1 MLIAARSSQ
10 DFACCWRATESARS
24 KYASAF
30 AVSGR
35 GDLSAISPAM
45 RLTSASNHLSPVVS
59 IAVIASPMHRQASS
73 NRPRSAYALAKDNN
87 RIGPLTIVP
96 RDRKSV
102 RAEEI
107 IWTASEALRVRPKSR
122 PRCNFPDALQYGI
135 FFICQCN
142 KFIYFRI
149 RCPVISAEDVDRE
162 RSSDGRRAECNLG
175 PCHS

>member
-35 GDLSAISPAM
+35 ATSRDFSCNAIDLSLEPPFPGCFNSCYRFA
-45 RLTSASNHLSPVVS
+45 N
-59 IAVIASPMHRQASS
+59 ASPSVTS

-122 PRCNFPDALQYGI
+122 PRC
-135 FFICQCN
+135 
-142 KFIYFRI
+142 
-149 RCPVISAEDVDRE
+149 
-162 RSSDGRRAECNLG
+162 
-175 PCHS
+175 